1 MANNLKKKLVRENPV
16 IARLQDPKYQ
26 RVNFLRGV
34 NRYINW
40 RYPTERQLDVA
51 TRIMDEFDESE
62 NLQPLTNLN
71 RTLVTGQVVTIRKC
85 ARNKA
90 FYNLLV
96 VKRSNDPRRYLIR
109 ETKALAGVK
118 VGQSIRAT
126 ASLVPSPKPGDYF
139 LSRPT
144 KTEIV

>member
-1 MANNLKKKLVRENPV
+1 MATNLKKKLIRENPV

-26 RVNFLRGV
+26 RIRFLRSV
-34 NRYINW
+34 NNYTSM
-40 RYPTERQLDVA
+40 RYPTQSQLDVA

-62 NLQPLTNLN
+62 NLQPLTNLD
-71 RTLVTGQVVTIRKC
+71 RKFVTGQVVTIRRC

-90 FYNLLV
+90 FYSLLV
-96 VKRSNDPRRYLIR
+96 VKCRNDPRRYLLR

-118 VGQSIRAT
+118 VGQTVKAT
-126 ASLVPSPKPGDYF
+126 ASLTPSSKPGDYF

-144 KTEIV
+144 KTGIV